1 MCVISNHI
9 TKRISFEKFR
19 KVPES
24 KWEREWFLGRSQ
36 GFLHFLGGA
45 FNFFGPWSGASTF
58 YPSSGWQDF
67 FRPLVIRGLHVISP
81 ASLAL
86 FFPRMLQNSCICHV
100 YLCWYVMALKFLIWI
115 ELNILQVFR
124 PIFYSGLGSY
134 LTLGKEELDFLSM
147 LFYPWTGEVVRIIQL
162 LFRGS

>member
-67 FRPLVIRGLHVISP
+67 FRPLVIRGLYVIFP

-86 FFPRMLQNSCICHV
+86 FFPQNAPKLLHLSCIS
-100 YLCWYVMALKFLIWI
+100 MLICDGIKIFDLNWI
-115 ELNILQVFR
+115 EHFQVFR

-147 LFYPWTGEVVRIIQL
+147 FFYPWTGEVVRIIQL